1 MPIIYLFTQ
10 TTQHTSQQRGIVRF
24 QMRAKFIDYAKKL
37 CKWSNL
43 EISYGLLMPHEM
55 LSQFEL
61 VFSPSRFTHTFTN
74 SKTALVQQNM
84 QTRTLSGL
92 LYYASCHHRPMAWE
106 RSGVQAVRP
115 VFLGKRGCF
124 TCARSSLLAR
134 RLNTPA
140 PILPHQYTFKL
151 SKFQLRCNSNLYSF
165 RLWTSHL
172 NPPLLHAFYR
182 FTLVVC
188 CRCCC
193 CSNCGFLRNRWNSRL
208 VIIIDD
214 GCIRR
219 IY

>member
-1 MPIIYLFTQ
+1 
-10 TTQHTSQQRGIVRF
+10 
-24 QMRAKFIDYAKKL
+24 MRAKFIDYAKKL

-92 LYYASCHHRPMAWE
+92 LYHARCHHRPMAWE

-115 VFLGKRGCF
+115 VIFGKRGCF

-140 PILPHQYTFKL
+140 PMYL
-151 SKFQLRCNSNLYSF
+151 SALKIPAAFQFQFIQLQTLNKPFESPPPARLLSIHSRCL
-165 RLWTSHL
+165 L
-172 NPPLLHAFYR
+172 PLLLLLQQLWIFEE
-182 FTLVVC
+182 
-188 CRCCC
+188 
-193 CSNCGFLRNRWNSRL
+193 
-208 VIIIDD
+208 
-214 GCIRR
+214 
-219 IY
+219 

>member
-1 MPIIYLFTQ
+1 MLKNYASGLIWRFHMVFWCHMKCSHNLNLYFHLPDSLTPSPIP
-10 TTQHTSQQRGIVRF
+10 
-24 QMRAKFIDYAKKL
+24 KL
-37 CKWSNL
+37 HWYIKICKQ
-43 EISYGLLMPHEM
+43 E
-55 LSQFEL
+55 
-61 VFSPSRFTHTFTN
+61 
-74 SKTALVQQNM
+74 
-84 QTRTLSGL
+84 LSGL
-92 LYYASCHHRPMAWE
+92 LYHASCHHRPMAWE
-106 RSGVQAVRP
+106 RSGVQSVRP
-115 VFLGKRGCF
+115 VVFGKRGCF

-140 PILPHQYTFKL
+140 PTLPHQYTFKL
-151 SKFQLRCNSNLYSF
+151 SKFQLRFNSNLYSF

-172 NPPLLHAFYR
+172 NPPLLHAFNR

-188 CRCCC
+188 CRYCC